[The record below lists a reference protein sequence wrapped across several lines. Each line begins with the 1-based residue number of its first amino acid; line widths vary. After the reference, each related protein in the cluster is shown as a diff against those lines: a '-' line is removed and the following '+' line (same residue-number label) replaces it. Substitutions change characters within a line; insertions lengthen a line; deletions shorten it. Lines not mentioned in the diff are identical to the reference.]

1 MGGLIGFENVA
12 AVTFF
17 SRNDPR
23 LTRGERLVHLV
34 IFFSHFLCGEC
45 VVTWS
50 SDLRYSDAVDRTLLA
65 VAGLVAGRWASLV
78 GEFVLFLSN
87 ISVDASL
94 GVNGGDSAQFANF

>member
-17 SRNDPR
+17 CPR
-23 LTRGERLVHLV
+23 LTRGERLVQHLV
-34 IFFSHFLCGEC
+34 IFFSHFVWG
-45 VVTWS
+45 VQ
-50 SDLRYSDAVDRTLLA
+50 AVDRTLLA